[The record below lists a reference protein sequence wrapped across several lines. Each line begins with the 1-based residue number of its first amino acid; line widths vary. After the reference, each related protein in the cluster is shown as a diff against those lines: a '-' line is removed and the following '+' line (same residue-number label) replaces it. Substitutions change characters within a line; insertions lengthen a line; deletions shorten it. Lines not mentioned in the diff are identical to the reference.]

1 MEFVSV
7 KEKLPVKPGEYS
19 KKLFVVLLNEFGFQ
33 PMYAFATCWISALHP
48 DDPKWYLP
56 AVVYGLD
63 KDQPIAL
70 EVTHY
75 CELPQ
80 PTDVLMEC
88 KP

>member
-1 MEFVSV
+1 MMEFISV
-7 KEKLPVKPGEYS
+7 TDDLPVKPGEYS

-63 KDQPIAL
+63 KDMPIAQT
-70 EVTHY
+70 VTHY

-80 PTDVLMEC
+80 IASVLEV
-88 KP
+88 KE